1 MTFRYPKWL
10 AYSRFV
16 LAIGMLFTLY
26 VATNPKVWGWILFLP
41 LFLLIVYEGARTY
54 SYSLTVDG
62 DRISVA
68 GFWPAQYVVSEITAI
83 NVWFAKGG
91 RIAVVTFSDRE
102 KLRFSSR
109 LTDFEGLVA
118 MLRTKANLLEQPP
131 EQ

>member
-1 MTFRYPKWL
+1 
-10 AYSRFV
+10 
-16 LAIGMLFTLY
+16 MLSTLY
-26 VATNPKVWGWILFLP
+26 VATNPKVWGWMLFLP
-41 LFLLIVYEGARTY
+41 LFLFIVYEGARTY

-68 GFWPAQYVVSEITAI
+68 GFWPAQYTVSEITAI

-91 RIAVVTFSDRE
+91 RIAIVTFSDRE
-102 KLRFSSR
+102 KLRLSSR

-118 MLRTKANLLEQPP
+118 LLRRKANLPEQPP